1 MQFGWRGEHVDF
13 ELCLIEEL
21 AVAVCVLNDTEW
33 FFLIHFVFFDL
44 LYLEFFIF
52 MQDVLFELI
61 LILLQDLDVRH
72 SVVEMGGNEFLEV
85 THVHELWVDAF
96 KHFLVEVELQHV
108 FVFFSVTDESW
119 VKEFKWSC
127 PG

>member
-1 MQFGWRGEHVDF
+1 MSTMTS
-13 ELCLIEEL
+13 LS
-21 AVAVCVLNDTEW
+21 A
-33 FFLIHFVFFDL
+33 FLSTSSLRLSGVRV
-44 LYLEFFIF
+44 YLEFFIF